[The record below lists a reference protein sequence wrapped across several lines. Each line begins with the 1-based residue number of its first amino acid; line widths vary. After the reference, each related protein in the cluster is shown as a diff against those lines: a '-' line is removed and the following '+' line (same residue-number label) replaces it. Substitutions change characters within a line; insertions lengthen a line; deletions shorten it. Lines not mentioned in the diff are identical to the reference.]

1 MTETQFRLIDNREA
15 KQLGQNL
22 APAFFNDPMAV
33 FLMPDEAKRLRQIRW
48 FFTFTYSYAQRFG
61 TVYANDDLSAGS
73 AWLKPGHTSMTS
85 LNMLRVGLW
94 KAPFAFGLSAF
105 ARLGKFSDAAE
116 KVHKRLAPGDHWY
129 LLALGVAPD
138 SQKNGL
144 GTSALNA
151 GLEKADATGLPVYL
165 ETMTES
171 NVEYYLKRGFEVA
184 EKYDVESQV
193 TTWAMIR
200 QP

>member
-1 MTETQFRLIDNREA
+1 MGEPAFRLIDNKEA
-15 KQLGQNL
+15 NQLGQNL
-22 APAFFNDPMAV
+22 APAFFDDPMAV
-33 FLMPDEAKRLRQIRW
+33 FLMPDREKRVRQIRW
-48 FFTFTYSYAQRFG
+48 FFTFTYSYAQRWG

-94 KAPFAFGLSAF
+94 KAPFTFGMSAF
-105 ARLGKFSDAAE
+105 ARLGKFSEAAD

-138 SQKNGL
+138 SQKKGL
-144 GTSALNA
+144 GSGALNA
-151 GLEKADATGLPVYL
+151 GLEEADATGLPVYL
-165 ETMTES
+165 ETMTEA
-171 NVEYYLKRGFEVA
+171 NVDYYLKRGFEVA
-184 EKYDVESQV
+184 EKYEVESAV

-200 QP
+200 QS